1 MSPSQICET
10 SLHIITCEVKGH
22 SLGTKTILAGQVEKN
37 ALQNLIRYKPTFVE
51 RFFMFFFFCYL
62 FILST
67 FNDIKMSRVPFF
79 STTMIMAKHSWPFLL
94 VGGRSIKISILQ
106 QKTIKHIELEP
117 CSNDRSNIL
126 ECHEIVNYVS
136 IESLKVL

>member
-22 SLGTKTILAGQVEKN
+22 SLGTKTILAGQVKKN

-51 RFFMFFFFCYL
+51 RFFMCFFIVIYL
-62 FILST
+62 FYPHLMTLKCPGFLFLHDNENGKTSMAFFIGRRSIDKNKYLST
-67 FNDIKMSRVPFF
+67 KNN
-79 STTMIMAKHSWPFLL
+79 
-94 VGGRSIKISILQ
+94 
-106 QKTIKHIELEP
+106 KTNRTFINI
-117 CSNDRSNIL
+117 NDRSNIL